1 MKKNKIFLLGIIA
14 IITTIAIV
22 PFYNIKEKT
31 KYIDNKAI
39 NRNIDLENNIFYFDD
54 EAIALIGEIPSTEN
68 INSVIN
74 STYNL
79 INEKRAA
86 AGLST
91 LIWNEDLATAAR
103 IRAQEIV
110 NIFSHTRPNGTD
122 WYTVNSSVMYGENLA
137 KFYYTS
143 DSVVTAWMA
152 SPTHA
157 ANIMDINFKTIGIG
171 IFQSSDGKWYWAQEF
186 GY

>member
-1 MKKNKIFLLGIIA
+1 
-14 IITTIAIV
+14 
-22 PFYNIKEKT
+22 
-31 KYIDNKAI
+31 
-39 NRNIDLENNIFYFDD
+39 
-54 EAIALIGEIPSTEN
+54 
-68 INSVIN
+68 
-74 STYNL
+74 
-79 INEKRAA
+79 
-86 AGLST
+86 
-91 LIWNEDLATAAR
+91 
-103 IRAQEIV
+103 
-110 NIFSHTRPNGTD
+110 
-122 WYTVNSSVMYGENLA
+122 MYGENLA